1 MIISST
7 WKLYYVPLRTVFFE
21 NLMAPNILICQSER
35 ELEARYADYFIAHI
49 DGQKATTLRQF
60 YEEIADLLEIP
71 NFGFSLDA
79 LNDSLN
85 DLQWLEDERIV
96 LYVTNTNDLISKE
109 RDPAKVGNVLNML
122 DATAED
128 WKWVDDETIDKKD
141 IVIVF
146 EDSPRIRKMLES
158 ENIDFAMLGELD

>member
-1 MIISST
+1 MT
-7 WKLYYVPLRTVFFE
+7 
-21 NLMAPNILICQSER
+21 PNILICQSER
-35 ELEARYADYFIAHI
+35 ELEIRYADYFIAHI
-49 DGQKATTLRQF
+49 DGQKTTTLRQF
-60 YEEIADLLEIP
+60 YEEMADLLEIP
-71 NFGFSLDA
+71 DFSFSLDA

-96 LYVTNTNDLISKE
+96 LYFTNTTDLISKE
-109 RDPAKVGNVLNML
+109 RDPAKIGSVLNML

-128 WKWVDDETIDKKD
+128 WKWVDDELTEKKD

-146 EDSPRIRKMLES
+146 EDSPRIRKLLES

>member
-1 MIISST
+1 MT
-7 WKLYYVPLRTVFFE
+7 
-21 NLMAPNILICQSER
+21 PNILISQSER
-35 ELEARYADYFIAHI
+35 ELEARYSDYFIAHI
-49 DGQKATTLRQF
+49 DGQKAITLRQF

-71 NFGFSLDA
+71 NFGFTLEA

-96 LYVTNTNDLISKE
+96 LYFTNTNDLISKE
-109 RDPAKVGNVLNML
+109 RDPAKMSSILNVL

-128 WKWVDDETIDKKD
+128 WKWVDDQETDKKEL
-141 IVIVF
+141 VVVF
-146 EDSPRIRKMLES
+146 EDSPRIRKMLEG